1 MDRLDTQLGGA
12 EEGVEDNDVQQE
24 DAFEYYDTGS
34 EICDAKQ
41 L

>member
-12 EEGVEDNDVQQE
+12 EEGVEDNDVQE
-24 DAFEYYDTGS
+24 DTFEYYDTGS